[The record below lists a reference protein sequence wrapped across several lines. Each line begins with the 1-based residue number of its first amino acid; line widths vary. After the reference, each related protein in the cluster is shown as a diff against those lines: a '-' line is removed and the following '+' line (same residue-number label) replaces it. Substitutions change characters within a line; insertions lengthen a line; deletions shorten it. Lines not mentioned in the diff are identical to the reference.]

1 MELIVRVKVWI
12 NVENDEMI
20 SLQSSEVVRIKS
32 VGIEMNSEQIF
43 VEHMPCTWAQEAVEY
58 KDV

>member
-1 MELIVRVKVWI
+1 MELIDMVNVWI

-32 VGIEMNSEQIF
+32 IGIEMNSKQIF
-43 VEHMPCTWAQEAVEY
+43 VEHMPCTWAQEV
-58 KDV
+58 V